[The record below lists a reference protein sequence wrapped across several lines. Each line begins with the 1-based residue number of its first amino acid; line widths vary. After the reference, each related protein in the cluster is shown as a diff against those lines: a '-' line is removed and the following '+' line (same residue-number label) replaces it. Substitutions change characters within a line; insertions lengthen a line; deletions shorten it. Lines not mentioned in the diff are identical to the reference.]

1 MNGHGG
7 PRSLASHSRHQA
19 PSCLK
24 KKIMVGYFV
33 IRPRTF
39 QSSLKMVCVD
49 LNLPLEGHEG
59 VP

>member
-7 PRSLASHSRHQA
+7 ARSLASHSRHQA

-24 KKIMVGYFV
+24 EKNMVEYFV
-33 IRPRTF
+33 IRPHTF
-39 QSSLKMVCVD
+39 QSILEMVSVN
-49 LNLPLEGHEG
+49 LNLLLEGYEG